1 MHFTVKQMTLCALCA
16 ALISVLSPLAIP
28 LAGQVPIS
36 LATLA
41 VMVAASLEGPFLSAV
56 SVIIYI
62 FLGIIGIPV
71 FAGYSSGAAIAF
83 GMSGGY
89 IFGYIALAVCTGIAA
104 EKCAAYTDSWKRR
117 GVLFAGMVIG
127 TAVLYFI
134 GTVWFMRFTGMDLA
148 ASLGACVLPFLPG
161 DFLKMVLTVILYE
174 RLIPLLANIKR

>member
-83 GMSGGY
+83 GM
-89 IFGYIALAVCTGIAA
+89 
-104 EKCAAYTDSWKRR
+104 R
-117 GVLFAGMVIG
+117 GDISSAISRLPYAP
-127 TAVLYFI
+127 
-134 GTVWFMRFTGMDLA
+134 
-148 ASLGACVLPFLPG
+148 ASPLKNAPHIRIPG
-161 DFLKMVLTVILYE
+161 KEEVFCS
-174 RLIPLLANIKR
+174 PAW